1 MSHNNHTH
9 VGDAR
14 YLRVALGMILAFMI
28 AETIVAVA
36 AHSLALLADA
46 GHMLT
51 DAGALSASLWAA
63 SLATRPATGKW
74 TFGLV
79 RAEILSAALNGVTL
93 LVVAGVVLVESI
105 SRLLHPLAVHGGP
118 VVAVASVGVVVNVA
132 AAWTLARA
140 SRQSLNVEGAFRHI
154 LTDLYAFIATI
165 VAGVVIITTGY
176 VRADAI
182 ASLVVVALM
191 AHASW
196 GLLRASG
203 RILLEAAPD
212 DVNLGDV
219 RVHLREL
226 DHVLDVHDL
235 HVWTV
240 TSGLPVLSAHVVI
253 DEACF
258 HDGLVPGILDQLQ
271 RCLAGHFDVE
281 HSTFQME
288 PPHHLDHEASTH

>member
-105 SRLLHPLAVHGGP
+105 SRLLHPLAVHGAV

-165 VAGVVIITTGY
+165 VAGVLIITTGY

>member
-1 MSHNNHTH
+1 MSHDRHAH

-28 AETIVAVA
+28 AETIVSVAV
-36 AHSLALLADA
+36 HSLALLADA

-51 DAGALSASLWAA
+51 DAGALGASLWAA
-63 SLATRPATGKW
+63 SLATRPAAGKW

-93 LVVAGVVLVESI
+93 LVVAGVILVESI

-203 RILLEAAPD
+203 RILLEAAPE
-212 DVNLGDV
+212 DVNLEDV
-219 RVHLREL
+219 RVHLLEL

-288 PPHHLDHEASTH
+288 PPHHLDHEARTH